1 MSIYTYLER
10 FLEILTKIEPSVR
23 ELLKLRLT
31 GDEGSLLMIV
41 NISIKLFVILA
52 VIQTIQLLFILMRA
66 PEGATPYSRR
76 KPGGKKILIL
86 GDSTAVGTGAQ
97 SPEYTIAGRF
107 AADFPFADIV
117 NLGVNGSKTSGMLQ
131 QLKIVEDET
140 FDLVVI
146 LSGGNDVLVL
156 NTESG
161 LKRTLA
167 SVLEITNK
175 LSNHQTVVLFYG
187 TNGTTTSLPSIFQPF
202 FTRKF
207 KKIETAFE
215 QACKNQ
221 DVPFI
226 ELFSNVEINPFKED
240 PRVYFSP
247 DGIHPSDLGYQMW
260 YKKMWQVFVEKKIPV
275 FEILK

>member
-1 MSIYTYLER
+1 MNIYTYIEQ
-10 FLEILTKIEPSVR
+10 FLEILTRIEPPIR
-23 ELLKLRLT
+23 EILKLKLT
-31 GDEGSLLMIV
+31 GDEASLFMII
-41 NISIKLFVILA
+41 NISVKLFIVLA
-52 VIQTIQLLFILMRA
+52 IIQTIQLLFVLMRA

-107 AADFPFADIV
+107 AADFPFADII
-117 NLGVNGSKTSGMLQ
+117 NLGVNGSRTSGMLQ
-131 QLKIVEDET
+131 QLKVVEGET

-161 LKRTLA
+161 LIKTLS
-167 SVLEITNK
+167 SVLEIANK
-175 LSNHQTVVLFYG
+175 VSNHQTVVLFYG
-187 TNGTTTSLPSIFQPF
+187 TNGATSSLPSIFQPF

-207 KKIETAFE
+207 RKIETAFV
-215 QACKNQ
+215 QACKDQ
-221 DVPFI
+221 EVPFI
-226 ELFSNVEINPFKED
+226 ELFSNDEINPFRED
-240 PRVYFSP
+240 PHLYFST

-260 YKKMWQVFVEKKIPV
+260 YKKMWQVFLDKKIPV

>member
-1 MSIYTYLER
+1 MHIYTYIEQ
-10 FLEILTKIEPSVR
+10 FLEILTRIEPLIR
-23 ELLKLRLT
+23 EILKLRLT

-41 NISIKLFVILA
+41 NISVKLFIALTF
-52 VIQTIQLLFILMRA
+52 IQTIQLLLILMRA
-66 PEGATPYSRR
+66 PEGAVPYSRR
-76 KPGGKKILIL
+76 RLGGKKILIL

-107 AADFPFADIV
+107 AADFPFSDII
-117 NLGVNGSKTSGMLQ
+117 NLGVNGSRASGMLQ
-131 QLKIVEDET
+131 QLKEVEGET

-161 LKRTLA
+161 LKRTLT

-175 LSNHQTVVLFYG
+175 MSNHQTVVLFYG
-187 TNGTTTSLPSIFQPF
+187 TNGTTASLPSIFQPF

-207 KKIETAFE
+207 RKIEKGFE

-260 YKKMWQVFVEKKIPV
+260 YKKMWEVFVEKKIPV